1 MNGTE
6 KNLPSIVVNVPDDD
20 SDEEAMKALVTP
32 KTDKNDVSDKLKY
45 LNKLAP
51 DDTPS
56 LSGHR

>member
-1 MNGTE
+1 MNGSE
-6 KNLPSIVVNVPDDD
+6 NLPSIVVNVPDDD

-32 KTDKNDVSDKLKY
+32 KTDEDNNCEKLKC

-56 LSGHR
+56 LSGRR